1 MCNRP
6 EGVVRHFGS
15 MEDCVLSMS
24 DMDLGGSECGSASE
38 VAQLGNGEQ
47 RCIEHC
53 VPEDMCHERTL
64 YVR

>member
-1 MCNRP
+1 
-6 EGVVRHFGS
+6 
-15 MEDCVLSMS
+15 MEDCVLGMS

-53 VPEDMCHERTL
+53 VREDMCHERTL